1 MTALIALVAICL
13 LAAGLAMGILAV
25 VALAVHRE
33 ERNLTL
39 APAAPVPLTRAGR
52 WLTGLYV
59 RGPRRTHTN
68 DQEQALA

>member
-13 LAAGLAMGILAV
+13 FAAGLATGILAV
-25 VALAVHRE
+25 VALAIHRE

-39 APAAPVPLTRAGR
+39 APAAPDPLTRAGR

-59 RGPRRTHTN
+59 RCPRRTVTG
-68 DQEQALA
+68 DREQALA

>member
-13 LAAGLAMGILAV
+13 FAAGLATGILAV

-39 APAAPVPLTRAGR
+39 APAAPDPLTRTGR

-68 DQEQALA
+68 DLEQALA